1 MATTYATAEA
11 KARLSELVNRVVV
24 DKEAPTMKHIVVFG
38 AGMVAGAHVEYLL
51 NVPGFHVTVASRT
64 LSKAQAL
71 VGDHP
76 AGRAVQV
83 NSDDEQALEALI
95 AEADLAVSLLPYAYH
110 PTVARLCIKHRT
122 HMVTTSYVKEAMAQL
137 DSAARA
143 AGVILLNEIGVD
155 PGIDHMTAMR
165 IIHGVQAKG
174 GRVAKFISWCGGLPA
189 PEANTNPFGYK
200 FSWSP
205 RGVLLAG
212 KNSAHFLWDGQDVLI
227 PGGELFDH
235 YWTVPVPLEG
245 QVIGFDGYPNRDSLP
260 YMATYGIADPLTFFR
275 GTLRYPG
282 WCQTLR
288 KIAELG
294 LLDEAP
300 LTGLDGLT
308 FAQFTARL
316 AGSEG
321 HRLRAAVAAYLD
333 LPLDS
338 PVLDNLAW
346 LGLFG
351 DDPLPA
357 GPRAGRAAERS
368 ETAPIDILTARM
380 LEKMQYAPG
389 ERDMLILQH
398 QFEAEYPDQRE
409 RITSTM
415 VDFGIPNGYT
425 SMARTVGLPAAIAV
439 KLILHGQIA
448 LTGVQIPVL
457 PEIYAPVL
465 DELEALGIRFVE
477 TFERL

>member
-1 MATTYATAEA
+1 
-11 KARLSELVNRVVV
+11 
-24 DKEAPTMKHIVVFG
+24 MKNIIVFG
-38 AGMVAGAHVEYLL
+38 AGMVAGAHVDYLL
-51 NVPGFHVTVASRT
+51 NVPDFRVTVASRT

-76 AGRAVQV
+76 RARAVQV
-83 NSDDEQALEALI
+83 NSDDAAALEALI

-110 PTVARLCIKHRT
+110 PIVARLAIKHRA

-137 DSAARA
+137 DGDARA

-165 IIHGVQAKG
+165 IVHGVQAKG
-174 GRVAKFISWCGGLPA
+174 GRVTKFVSWCGGLPA
-189 PEANTNPFGYK
+189 PEANDNPFGYK

-212 KNSAHFLWDGQDVLI
+212 KNSAHFLWDGQDVVI

-235 YWTVPVPLEG
+235 YWTVPVAVEG
-245 QVIGFDGYPNRDSLP
+245 KVMDFDGYPNRDSLP
-260 YMATYGIADPLTFFR
+260 YMQTYGIENPQTFFR

-294 LLDEAP
+294 LLEETP
-300 LTGLDGLT
+300 LEGLDGAT
-308 FAQFTARL
+308 FAQLTARL
-316 AGSEG
+316 IGSDG
-321 HRLRAAVAAYLD
+321 HNLRAALAAYLD
-333 LPLDS
+333 LSLDS
-338 PVLDNLAW
+338 PVIDNLAW
-346 LGLFG
+346 LGFLS
-351 DDPLPA
+351 DEPLPA
-357 GPRAGRAAERS
+357 GQPAGRVARRT

-380 LEKMQYAPG
+380 LDKMQYAPG

-398 QFEAEYPDQRE
+398 QFEAAFPDGSE
-409 RITSTM
+409 RIISTM
-415 VDFGIPNGYT
+415 VDFGIPHGYT

-439 KLILHGQIA
+439 KLILHGQVD
-448 LTGVQIPVL
+448 LTGVQVPVV
-457 PEIYAPVL
+457 PEIYEPVL
-465 DELEALGIRFVE
+465 EELEELGIRFVE
-477 TFERL
+477 TFEPA

>member
-1 MATTYATAEA
+1 
-11 KARLSELVNRVVV
+11 
-24 DKEAPTMKHIVVFG
+24 MKNIIVFG
-38 AGMVAGAHVEYLL
+38 AGMVAGAHVDYLL
-51 NVPGFHVTVASRT
+51 NVPDFHVTVASRT

-71 VGDHP
+71 VKDHP
-76 AGRAVQV
+76 RGRAVQV
-83 NSDDEQALEALI
+83 NSDDEAALEALI

-110 PTVARLCIKHRT
+110 PTVARLCIKHGA

-137 DSAARA
+137 DEAARA

-165 IIHGVQAKG
+165 IIHGVQARG
-174 GRVAKFISWCGGLPA
+174 GRVTKFVSWCGGLPA
-189 PEANTNPFGYK
+189 PEANDNPFGYK

-212 KNSAHFLWDGQDVLI
+212 KNPAHFLWDGQDVVI

-235 YWTVPVPLEG
+235 YWTVPVAVEG
-245 QVIGFDGYPNRDSLP
+245 EVIGFDGYPNRDSLP
-260 YMATYGIADPLTFFR
+260 YMQTYGMENPQTFFR

-288 KIAELG
+288 KIADLG
-294 LLDEAP
+294 LLEETP
-300 LTGLDGLT
+300 LEGLEGLS

-316 AGSEG
+316 VGSEG
-321 HRLRAAVAAYLD
+321 HRLRAALAAYLD

-338 PVLDNLAW
+338 PVIDHLDW
-346 LGLFG
+346 LGLLG
-351 DDPLPA
+351 DESLPA
-357 GPRAGRAAERS
+357 GQRS
-368 ETAPIDILTARM
+368 PIDILTARM
-380 LEKMQYAPG
+380 LAKMQYAPG
-389 ERDMLILQH
+389 ERDMLVLQH
-398 QFEAEYPDQRE
+398 QFEAAFPGGNE
-409 RITSTM
+409 RVISTM
-415 VDFGIPNGYT
+415 VDFGQPHGYT

-439 KLILHGQIA
+439 KLILHGQID
-448 LTGVQIPVL
+448 LLGVQTPVT

-465 DELEALGIRFVE
+465 EELEGLGIRFVE

>member
-1 MATTYATAEA
+1 
-11 KARLSELVNRVVV
+11 
-24 DKEAPTMKHIVVFG
+24 MKRIVVFG
-38 AGMVAGAHVEYLL
+38 AGMVAGAHVDHLL
-51 NVPGFHVTVASRT
+51 KTPDFHVTVASRT

-71 VGDHP
+71 VRDHP
-76 AGRAVQV
+76 RGQAAQV
-83 NSDDEQALEALI
+83 NSDDEAALEALI
-95 AEADLAVSLLPYAYH
+95 AQADLAVSLLPYVYH
-110 PTVARLCIKHRT
+110 PTVARLCIRHGV
-122 HMVTTSYVKEAMAQL
+122 HMVTTSYIKEAMAAL
-137 DSAARA
+137 DESARA

-165 IIHGVQAKG
+165 IVHGVQARG
-174 GRVAKFISWCGGLPA
+174 GRVTKFVSWCGGLPA
-189 PEANTNPFGYK
+189 PEANDNPFGYK

-212 KNSAHFLWDGQDVLI
+212 KNPAHYLWDGQEVII

-235 YWTVPVPLEG
+235 YWTVPVTVEG

-260 YMATYGIADPLTFFR
+260 YMQTYGIENPQTFFR

-294 LLDEAP
+294 LLEEGA
-300 LTGLDGLT
+300 LAGLERAT

-316 AGSEG
+316 VGSEG
-321 HRLRAAVAAYLD
+321 HRLRAALAAYLD

-338 PVLDNLAW
+338 PVIDNLAW
-346 LGLFG
+346 LGLLG
-351 DDPLPA
+351 DEPLPA
-357 GPRAGRAAERS
+357 GQQG
-368 ETAPIDILTARM
+368 PIDILTARM
-380 LEKMQYAPG
+380 LDKMQYAPG

-398 QFEAEYPDQRE
+398 QFEAAFPDGNE
-409 RITSTM
+409 RIVSTM
-415 VDFGIPNGYT
+415 VDFGLPHGYT

-448 LTGVQIPVL
+448 LTGVHAPVM
-457 PEIYAPVL
+457 PEIYQPVL
-465 DELEALGIRFVE
+465 AELEALGIRFVE
-477 TFERL
+477 TWDKIR